1 MDEVRLD
8 ISGVMEKDGKRIAYV
23 RFSRGE
29 DYAEGYIPDCVF
41 TEVNGFSEEEIYQLK
56 EYLQNNL
63 SEFKRRAAS
72 IDPLKAFMG
81 KTGK

>member
-1 MDEVRLD
+1 MDEVKLD
-8 ISGVMEKDGKRIAYV
+8 ISGVMEKEGKRIAYV

-41 TEVNGFSEEEIYQLK
+41 TKVNGFSEEETSQLK
-56 EYLQNNL
+56 DYLHNNL
-63 SEFKRRAAS
+63 SDLKRRAAS

>member
-1 MDEVRLD
+1 MEEVKLD

-41 TEVNGFSEEEIYQLK
+41 TTVKGFSDEETSQLK
-56 EYLQNNL
+56 DYLQNNL
-63 SEFKRRAAS
+63 SELKRHAAS

>member
-1 MDEVRLD
+1 MDEVKLD
-8 ISGVMEKDGKRIAYV
+8 ISGVMEKEGKRIAYV

-41 TEVNGFSEEEIYQLK
+41 TKVSGFSEEETSQLK
-56 EYLQNNL
+56 DYLLNNL
-63 SEFKRRAAS
+63 SDLKHRAAS